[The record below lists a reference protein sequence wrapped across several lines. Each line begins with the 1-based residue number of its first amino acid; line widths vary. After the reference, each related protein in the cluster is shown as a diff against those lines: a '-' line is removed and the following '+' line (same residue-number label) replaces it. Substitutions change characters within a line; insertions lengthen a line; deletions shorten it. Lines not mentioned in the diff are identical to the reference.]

1 MGKSALADFVGTFNA
16 EVGEWAGH
24 QEGRVLL
31 GNNQLVLAASKDDK
45 ISIPL
50 SDIFDINLGSA
61 PRVFDPFPGT
71 PLTIAHD
78 SSQGR
83 VVAAISGEETTMEKF
98 HTVLFKAVLNGSR
111 VIVKHPA
118 RRGGRVTDAE
128 YCPGKLAL
136 AAGGVHFDLG
146 DETVSIE
153 PSAVTAFDREKRMVN
168 GADRPLFIIRHMQ
181 DGTALTTHAATDSA
195 RTLSLLGRY
204 LRRHYDE
211 LMSSLQGISLREQE
225 VETLVTI
232 YSTQGMDVS
241 LSAVVDANP
250 RQVKKMLHSLGGN
263 GLVRPTEN
271 GPQLT
276 TKGQVVVNHYMDRVN
291 Q

>member
-16 EVGEWAGH
+16 EVGEWDDH

-31 GNNQLVLAASKDDK
+31 GANQLVLAASKDDK

-50 SDIFDINLGSA
+50 ADIFDINLGSA
-61 PRVFDPFPGT
+61 PRLFDPFPGT
-71 PLTIAHD
+71 PMTIAHD

-83 VVAAISGEETTMEKF
+83 VVAAVSGDRATMEKF
-98 HTVLFKAVLNGSR
+98 SSVLFKAVLNGDT
-111 VIVKHPA
+111 VVVKHPA

-128 YCPGKLAL
+128 YEPGRLSL
-136 AAGGVHFDLG
+136 GGGGVHFELG
-146 DETVSIE
+146 PETVSIE
-153 PSAVTAFDREKRMVN
+153 PSAVTAFDREKRLVN
-168 GADRPLFIIRHMQ
+168 GTERPLFVVRHMQ

-204 LRRHYDE
+204 LRRQYDE
-211 LMSSLQGISLREQE
+211 LMSSLQGISLREEE

-232 YSTQGMDVS
+232 YSTEGMDVS

-250 RQVKKMLHSLGGN
+250 RQVRTLLQSLGSH
-263 GLVRPTEN
+263 GLVRPTDS

-276 TKGQVVVNHYMDRVN
+276 TKGQVVVNHYMERVN

>member
-16 EVGEWAGH
+16 EVGDWDDH

-31 GNNQLVLAASKDDK
+31 GTNQLVLARSKDDTV
-45 ISIPL
+45 SIPL
-50 SDIFDINLGSA
+50 SSIFDVNIGA
-61 PRVFDPFPGT
+61 TPRIFDPFPGT
-71 PLTIAHD
+71 TLTIAHD
-78 SSQGR
+78 SDRGR
-83 VVAAISGEETTMEKF
+83 VVAAVSGEESTIEKF
-98 HTVLFKAVLNGSR
+98 HSVLFKAVLNGER

-118 RRGGRVTDAE
+118 RRGGRVTGAG
-128 YCPGKLAL
+128 YRPGSLSL
-136 AAGGVHFDLG
+136 AGGGVQFDLG
-146 DETVSIE
+146 DETVHIE
-153 PSAVTAFDREKRMVN
+153 PAAVTAFSREKRAVE
-168 GADRPLFIIRHMQ
+168 GTERPVFVVRHMQ

-211 LMSSLQGISLREQE
+211 LIASLEGISLRERD

-232 YSTQGMDVS
+232 YSTQGMDVT
-241 LSAVVDANP
+241 LSSVVDASP
-250 RQVKKMLHSLGGN
+250 REMNGLLQSLASN
-263 GLVRPTEN
+263 GLVRPGDD
-271 GPQLT
+271 GPELT